1 MKRWHFTAGLSVLA
15 GLAAALVPTILARVS
30 LAPPADVPPP
40 PLAPRPESG
49 PLVLTERLDQSA
61 IPADGASERYV
72 VVEVSAPDDDTGT
85 RRPVHLAVVLDTS
98 GSMSGRDKI
107 TMARMAARELVDEL
121 HPADSFALV
130 GFSDAT
136 RTYIHGA
143 SADGDRAAW
152 GRIIDGIDPSGGTNL
167 YDGVATG
174 FAELDAMNGD
184 AVDRLVV
191 LSDGM
196 ANVGVT
202 DPSALRTL
210 AASHTDDGITVSAL
224 GLGLD
229 FNEDLLA
236 AMSDAGGGSY
246 AFVDRPG
253 ELGELLHDELA
264 AMTTVAGRHAVV
276 DVAMSPGVELLDVY
290 SPSAEIRGDGFR
302 VFLGDVHAGER
313 RKIVARVRVTA
324 AATGALPVSTAHLD
338 YVRAADSA
346 EAIADASV
354 TAEVTADLA
363 RVDRSVDADAGKQ
376 VMRAV
381 SGAGLQNAAN
391 EYGRGNRH
399 QARQEL
405 DDGRK
410 ALQSLGSRYRDL
422 EGAAE
427 LDAGLG
433 AAATGFETAPSASE
447 DGLYLAKKAK
457 EEAREL
463 RSH

>member
-15 GLAAALVPTILARVS
+15 GLAAALVPTILARVPLPS
-30 LAPPADVPPP
+30 TPDVPPP
-40 PLAPRPESG
+40 PEVPRSEGG
-49 PLVLTERLDQSA
+49 PLALIERLDQSA
-61 IPADGASERYV
+61 VAAEGVSERYV
-72 VVEVSAPDDDTGT
+72 VVEVSAPDDDSGT

-107 TMARMAARELVDEL
+107 AVARMAARELVDEL
-121 HPADSFALV
+121 RPADSFALV
-130 GFSDAT
+130 GFSDST

-143 SADGDRAAW
+143 SADGDKKAW

-167 YDGVATG
+167 HDGVATG
-174 FAELDAMNGD
+174 FAELEAMDGA

-202 DPSALRTL
+202 DPGALRTL
-210 AASHTDDGITVSAL
+210 AASHTAEGITVSTL

-236 AMSDAGGGSY
+236 AMSDAGGGTY

-264 AMTTVAGRHAVV
+264 AMATVAGRHAVV
-276 DVAMSPGVELLDVY
+276 DVAMSPGVELVDVY
-290 SPSAEIRGDGFR
+290 APSAEIRGDGFR

-313 RKIVARVRVTA
+313 RKIVARVRVSA
-324 AATGALPVSTAHLD
+324 GATGAMPVSTAHLD
-338 YVRAADSA
+338 YVRAADSHP
-346 EAIADASV
+346 AIADGSV

-363 RVDRSVDADAGKQ
+363 RIDRSVDVDAGKH

-381 SGAGLQNAAN
+381 SGAGLQAAAN
-391 EYGRGNRH
+391 AYGQGKGREAQR
-399 QARQEL
+399 EL

-410 ALQSLGSRYRDL
+410 VLSSLGSRYKDL

-427 LDAGLG
+427 LDGDLG
-433 AAATGFETAPSASE
+433 AAATRFDAAPSGSA

>member
-15 GLAAALVPTILARVS
+15 GLAAALVPTL
-30 LAPPADVPPP
+30 LEHVPQ
-40 PLAPRPESG
+40 PRPDPVPFPAPVPETG
-49 PLVLTERLDQSA
+49 PLTLIERLDQSA
-61 IPADGASERYV
+61 IPAEGVSERYV
-72 VVEVSAPDDDTGT
+72 VVEVSAPDDDSGT

-121 HPADSFALV
+121 RPADSFALV
-130 GFSDAT
+130 GFSDST
-136 RTYIHGA
+136 RTYIHGT
-143 SADGDRAAW
+143 SADGDKAAW

-174 FAELDAMNGD
+174 FAELEAMDGD
-184 AVDRLVV
+184 AATRLVV

-202 DPSALRTL
+202 DPDALRAL
-210 AASHTDDGITVSAL
+210 AASHTAEGITLSAL

-264 AMTTVAGRHAVV
+264 AMTTIAGRQAVV
-276 DVAMSPGVELLDVY
+276 DVAMSPGVDLVDVY
-290 SPSAEIRGDGFR
+290 APSAEIRGDGFR

-324 AATGALPVSTAHLD
+324 GATGTLPVSTAHLD
-338 YVRAADSA
+338 YVRASDSQQ
-346 EAIADASV
+346 AIADASV

-363 RVDRSVDADAGKQ
+363 RVERSIDADAGKH

-381 SGAGLQNAAN
+381 SGAGLQAAASA
-391 EYGRGNRH
+391 YGQGKGR
-399 QARQEL
+399 QAQQEL
-405 DDGRK
+405 EDGRK
-410 ALQSLGSRYRDL
+410 VLQSLGSRYRDL

-427 LDAGLG
+427 LDADLG
-433 AAATGFETAPSASE
+433 SAATRFEAAPSASE

-457 EEAREL
+457 EAAREL

>member
-1 MKRWHFTAGLSVLA
+1 MKRWHLTAGLSVLA
-15 GLAAALVPTILARVS
+15 GLAAALVPTILERIP
-30 LAPPADVPPP
+30 LPPP
-40 PLAPRPESG
+40 DPVPVPAPVPQTG
-49 PLVLTERLDQSA
+49 PLTLTQRLDQSA
-61 IPADGASERYV
+61 IPAEGVSERYV
-72 VVEVSAPDDDTGT
+72 VVEVTAPDDESGT

-107 TMARMAARELVDEL
+107 AMARMAARELVDEL
-121 HPADSFALV
+121 RPADSFALV
-130 GFSDAT
+130 GFSDST

-143 SADGDRAAW
+143 SADGDKAAW

-174 FAELDAMNGD
+174 FEELEAMEGD

-202 DPSALRTL
+202 DPGALRSL
-210 AASHTDDGITVSAL
+210 AASHTADGITVSAL

-264 AMTTVAGRHAVV
+264 AMAAIAARQAVV

-290 SPSAEIRGDGFR
+290 APSAETREDGFR

-324 AATGALPVSTAHLD
+324 GASGALPVSTAHLE
-338 YVRAADSA
+338 YLRASDSGQ
-346 EAIADASV
+346 AIADASV
-354 TAEVTADLA
+354 AAEVTADLA
-363 RVDRSVDADAGKQ
+363 RIDRSVDADAGKK
-376 VMRAV
+376 VMRAI
-381 SGAGLQNAAN
+381 SGAGLQSAAN
-391 EYGRGNRH
+391 AYGRGNGP
-399 QARQEL
+399 QAQREL

-410 ALQSLGSRYRDL
+410 LLQSLGSRYRDL

-427 LDAGLG
+427 LDADLRG
-433 AAATGFETAPSASE
+433 AATRFDAAPAASE

>member
-15 GLAAALVPTILARVS
+15 GLAAALVPTILERVS
-30 LAPPADVPPP
+30 LPPP
-40 PLAPRPESG
+40 PDVAPPPVEPRPEGG
-49 PLVLTERLDQSA
+49 PLTLTERLDQSA
-61 IPADGASERYV
+61 IPADGVSDRYV
-72 VVEVSAPDDDTGT
+72 VVEVSAPDDDSGT
-85 RRPVHLAVVLDTS
+85 QRPVHLAVVLDTS

-107 TMARMAARELVDEL
+107 TTARMAARELVDEL
-121 HPADSFALV
+121 RPADSFALV
-130 GFSDAT
+130 GFSDSS

-143 SADGDRAAW
+143 SADGDKKAW
-152 GRIIDGIDPSGGTNL
+152 GRVIDGIDPSGGTNL

-174 FAELDAMNGD
+174 FAELEAMDGD

-202 DPSALRTL
+202 DPARLRTL
-210 AASHTDDGITVSAL
+210 AASHTSDGITVSAL

-236 AMSDAGGGSY
+236 AMSDAGGGTY

-264 AMTTVAGRHAVV
+264 AMTTVAGRNAVV
-276 DVAMSPGVELLDVY
+276 DVAMSPGVELVDVY
-290 SPSAEIRGDGFR
+290 APSAEIRRDGFR

-324 AATGALPVSTAHLD
+324 GATGALPVSAAHLD
-338 YVRAADSA
+338 YLRAADSA
-346 EAIADASV
+346 QAIADASV

-363 RVDRSVDADAGKQ
+363 RVDRSVDADAGKH

-381 SGAGLQNAAN
+381 SGAGLQAAAN
-391 EYGRGNRH
+391 AYGQGRGREA
-399 QARQEL
+399 QQEL
-405 DDGRK
+405 EDERK
-410 ALQSLGSRYRDL
+410 VLQSLGSRYKDV

-427 LDAGLG
+427 LDADLG
-433 AAATGFETAPSASE
+433 AAATRFDAAPSASE

-457 EEAREL
+457 EEARDL

>member
-15 GLAAALVPTILARVS
+15 GLAAALVPTILERVS
-30 LAPPADVPPP
+30 MPSNPDVPPP
-40 PLAPRPESG
+40 PAAPLPLSG
-49 PLVLTERLDQSA
+49 PLTLTERLDQSA
-61 IPADGASERYV
+61 IPADGVSDRYV
-72 VVEVSAPDDDTGT
+72 VVEVSAPDDDSGT

-107 TMARMAARELVDEL
+107 TTARMAARELVDEL
-121 HPADSFALV
+121 RPTDSFALV
-130 GFSDAT
+130 GFSDSS
-136 RTYIHGA
+136 RTYIDGA
-143 SADGDRAAW
+143 SADGDKKAW

-167 YDGVATG
+167 YDGVSRGYT
-174 FAELDAMNGD
+174 ELEAMHGD

-202 DPSALRTL
+202 DPAALRTL
-210 AASHTDDGITVSAL
+210 AASHTNDGITVSAL

-236 AMSDAGGGSY
+236 AMSDAGGGTY

-264 AMTTVAGRHAVV
+264 AMAAITGRQAVV

-290 SPSAEIRGDGFR
+290 APSAEIRRDGFR

-324 AATGALPVSTAHLD
+324 GAAGAMPVSTATLD
-338 YVRAADSA
+338 YVRADR
-346 EAIADASV
+346 ERGIADASV
-354 TAEVTADLA
+354 TAEVTSDLA
-363 RVDRSVDADAGKQ
+363 RVDRSVDADAGKH

-381 SGAGLQNAAN
+381 SGAGLQAAASA
-391 EYGRGNRH
+391 YGQGKGREA
-399 QARQEL
+399 QQQLE
-405 DDGRK
+405 DGRK
-410 ALQSLGSRYRDL
+410 VLQSLGSRYKDL

-427 LDAGLG
+427 LDADLG
-433 AAATGFETAPSASE
+433 AAATRFDAAPSASE